1 MMRTGFF
8 RGAALLLTAACA
20 LSISG
25 TPAFAAPRSAQ
36 HGQRVMPTPQLPKTP
51 LHTEFVVEVNKL
63 GQVVRVKSGKS
74 CKDLTFNAQTY
85 GNVLQ
90 MFIRTQ
96 DGMHAIVGLYR
107 ISYDYN
113 PHTTKVHRG
122 INLVSH
128 GGNWADEEGAANS
141 MRDIAE
147 RQAKRRNKPLPDF
160 KQIVKPKTVSKP

>member
-1 MMRTGFF
+1 MRTVTPLLIAVCAA
-8 RGAALLLTAACA
+8 GAATQP
-20 LSISG
+20 G
-25 TPAFAAPRSAQ
+25 FAAQTLHPRA
-36 HGQRVMPTPQLPKTP
+36 MPAPRLPKIP

-74 CKDLTFNAQTY
+74 CKDLTFNAMTY

-90 MFIRTQ
+90 MFIRTA

-107 ISYDYN
+107 VTYDYD
-113 PHTTKVHRG
+113 PRTTRARRG
-122 INLVSH
+122 VGIVSR
-128 GGNWADEEGAANS
+128 GGKWGNEEGAANN